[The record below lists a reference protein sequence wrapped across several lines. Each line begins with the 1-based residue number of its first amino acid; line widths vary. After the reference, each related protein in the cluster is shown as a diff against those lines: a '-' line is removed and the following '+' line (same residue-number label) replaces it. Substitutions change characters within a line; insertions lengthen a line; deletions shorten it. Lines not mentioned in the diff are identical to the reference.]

1 MPYSKEYES
10 WKSSPEA
17 FWEDKAQAI
26 DWYRFPEK
34 ILSEDEQGLSH
45 WFADGELNTCYLA
58 LDYHVNNGRAEQ
70 AALIYDSP
78 VTGQKKSYS
87 YQELLTSTAKIA
99 GMLEAQ
105 GVAKGDTVIIYMPM
119 VPEAAMAM
127 LACARIGAVHSVVFG
142 GFAAPELASRIDDA
156 KPKVILSAS
165 CGIEINRVIE
175 YKPLLDSAIDLSDHK
190 PEHCIIL
197 QRPQAVASMVEQRDI
212 DWVTSFSNA
221 PEVPAVPVLG
231 KDPLY
236 ILYTSGTTGKP
247 KGIVRTNG
255 GHAVA
260 MKYSVEAIYGVGAGD
275 TFLTVSDIGWAV
287 GHSYIVYGPLLT
299 GCTTIFYEG
308 KPIMTPDAGAF
319 WRLIEEYKANV
330 LFTAPTAFRA
340 IRREDNEGS
349 LIANYDISSL
359 RRVFAAGERLD
370 PSTQQWMI
378 DKIGVDVID
387 NWWQTETGWPIAA
400 NMTGIETLP
409 IKFGSIAKPIPGY
422 EIDILDE
429 HGERVENGVQGNV
442 AIKLPLPPGCLNTLW
457 GDYER
462 YKSAYLSQYPSYYTS
477 GDGGYFDDDGYLFI
491 MGRLDDVINI
501 AGHRLSTG
509 DIEEVLATH
518 KNVAEAAVVALKDDL
533 KGEIP
538 VGFIVPISA
547 QENQSDDESIAL
559 TNELKSLIREKIG
572 PIACYEKTFIVPRLP
587 KTRSGKILRKTVK
600 HILNQE
606 EYPFPATIE
615 DPTVLDEVTQIIEQ
629 VVDKK

>member
-165 CGIEINRVIE
+165 CGIEINRIIE

-212 DWVTSFSNA
+212 DWATSFLSA
-221 PEVPAVPVLG
+221 SEVPAVPVLG

-462 YKSAYLSQYPSYYTS
+462 YKSAYLSQYPGYYTS

-559 TNELKSLIREKIG
+559 SNELKSLIREKIG

-615 DPTVLDEVTQIIEQ
+615 DPSVLDEVTQIIEQ
-629 VVDKK
+629 VIDKK

>member
-165 CGIEINRVIE
+165 CGIEINRIIE

-462 YKSAYLSQYPSYYTS
+462 YKSAYLSQYPGYYTS

-615 DPTVLDEVTQIIEQ
+615 DPSVLDEVTQIIEQ